1 MRTHTVIDSPYG
13 PLTLVATDD
22 VLSGL
27 YMTEQR
33 HRPPEETFGDR
44 DPAPFEEAVRQLH
57 DYFAGERTDF
67 DVPLCLTGTDF
78 QRTVWAE
85 LRRIPYGERRSYG
98 ELAESIGAPAAAR
111 AVGLANGKNPIGII
125 VPCHRVVGANGSLTG
140 YGGGLPRKQRLLDF
154 EAGEEGPAWAT
165 RKKRPGRSDQEQVT
179 GKGHGWTAARDDR
192 SFLARS
198 CPPSPAIS

>member
-13 PLTLVATDD
+13 PLTLVATDG

-44 DPAPFEEAVRQLH
+44 DPSGFEEATRQLH
-57 DYFAGERTDF
+57 AYFAGERTDF
-67 DVPLCLTGTDF
+67 DLPLSLLGTDF

-125 VPCHRVVGANGSLTG
+125 VPCHRVVGADGSLTG
-140 YGGGLPRKQRLLDF
+140 YGGGLARKQRLLDF
-154 EAGEEGPAWAT
+154 EAG
-165 RKKRPGRSDQEQVT
+165 
-179 GKGHGWTAARDDR
+179 
-192 SFLARS
+192 
-198 CPPSPAIS
+198 